1 MRVGLLIVVGCLNG
15 LLLSAQEPEPGCAPG
30 LTSGEDRAK
39 HIYGVFDLDRTANF
53 PGGLSNLNAW
63 LEEHIQYPPQAW
75 RDSIEGEVLVSL
87 VVEKDGSLSRIQL
100 CRDIGGG
107 CGAEAL
113 RVVAQM
119 PHWNPAQANGNP
131 VGIWFNLPIPFR
143 MALYDPKR
151 DFGDRVFGTDVGQVA
166 VSPKGDRQQLFKF
179 LLAQERLQRRLRRKT
194 DKIYVWISM
203 VCEKNGS
210 LSLTLK
216 EPATRA
222 QLLFFQYIQALGAW
236 QPALKQGKPVRSYC
250 SATVCIRPSTPAKP
264 ERNQ

>member
-1 MRVGLLIVVGCLNG
+1 MRVCLLIVVGCLNG
-15 LLLSAQEPEPGCAPG
+15 LLLSAQIPEPGCAPG

-39 HIYGVFDLDRTANF
+39 GIYGIFDLDRTANF
-53 PGGLSNLNAW
+53 PGGPSNMNAW
-63 LEEHIQYPPQAW
+63 LEEHMQYPPQAW

-87 VVEKDGSLSRIQL
+87 VVEKDGNLSRVHL

-119 PHWNPAQANGNP
+119 PHWNPAQVSGHP
-131 VGIWFNLPIPFR
+131 VGMWFNLPIPFR

-151 DFGDRVFGTDVGQVA
+151 DFGDRVFGEEVGQVA
-166 VSPKGDRQQLFKF
+166 ISPKGDSQQLFKF
-179 LLAQERLQRRLRRKT
+179 LSAQERLRRKT
-194 DKIYVWISM
+194 DKALVWVSM
-203 VCEKNGS
+203 VAEKDGS
-210 LSLTLK
+210 LSLALN

-222 QLLFFQYIQALGAW
+222 QLLLFQYIQALGAW
-236 QPALKQGKPVRSYC
+236 QPALKQGKPVRSYHV
-250 SATVCIRPSTPAKP
+250 AGLWIRPGTAAKP